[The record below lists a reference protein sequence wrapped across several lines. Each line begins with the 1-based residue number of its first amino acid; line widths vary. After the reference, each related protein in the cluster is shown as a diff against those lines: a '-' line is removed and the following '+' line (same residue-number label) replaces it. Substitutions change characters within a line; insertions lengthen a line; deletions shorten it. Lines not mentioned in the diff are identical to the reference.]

1 MGAVKSHPGLNEPD
15 KLATRYGG
23 VPVVYVESEEDNY
36 VYGECWFKD
45 RLSKLEFKAAAV
57 KCATDGCDA
66 VLDAVNMERRAGNP
80 AWGIVDRD
88 IVMGKERWDLVHE
101 TNDEAFERAKP
112 FGNEIKV
119 LCRWEMESYLADGE
133 ALEHIQA
140 GLNMKPKRALPEVF
154 QELLDHCH
162 VLVPHAT
169 INAVLHL
176 HKLAGAGDGYTN
188 RFSTAEEVADDI
200 RKIYI
205 PKLPPHGQDE
215 YENHLSLVAAFD
227 SPGATAKERLN
238 GLLRRVHGKALLKRF
253 FHVHHKIQADVKGLL
268 ANRIK
273 EKSRIPEEIEAFVD
287 KVACSH

>member
-1 MGAVKSHPGLNEPD
+1 MGAIKSHPGLDEPD

-45 RLSKLEFKAAAV
+45 RLSKLEFKAATV
-57 KCATDGCDA
+57 KCATDGCDG
-66 VLDAVNMERRAGNP
+66 VLNAVNMERQAGNP

-88 IVMGKERWDLVHE
+88 IVMAKELWGLVHE

-140 GLNMKPKRALPEVF
+140 SVNKKSVRPLPDVF

-169 INAVLHL
+169 INAVLHI
-176 HKLAGAGDGYTN
+176 HKLGGAGDGYTN
-188 RFSTAEEVADDI
+188 RFSTQEEVIADI
-200 RKIYI
+200 QKIYI
-205 PKLPPHGQDE
+205 PKLPPSGKAD
-215 YENHLSLVAAFD
+215 YEHHFPLVTAFD
-227 SPGATAKERLN
+227 SPGASAEKRLN
-238 GLLRRVHGKALLKRF
+238 ALLRRVHGKALLERF
-253 FHVHHKIQADVKGLL
+253 FHASHKIKVDVKGLL

-273 EKSRIPEEIEAFVD
+273 EQSRIPTEIETFVD
-287 KVACSH
+287 IVACSH